1 MILRRIREGK
11 QYDTEENEGGEQYDT
26 EENKGRETI

>member
-26 EENKGRETI
+26 EENEGRETI